1 MTKSPPHIRERTLAM
16 MSNSIIRHHD
26 NAIEAARIVLEETE
40 RSEVRDLA
48 NAIIETQQAE
58 IEQLREWREEW
69 Y

>member
-1 MTKSPPHIRERTLAM
+1 MTKPPPHIRERTLPM
-16 MSNSIIRHHD
+16 MSNSMISQNED
-26 NAIEAARIVLEETE
+26 AIEAARIVLEETE

-48 NAIIETQQAE
+48 NAIIKTQHAE